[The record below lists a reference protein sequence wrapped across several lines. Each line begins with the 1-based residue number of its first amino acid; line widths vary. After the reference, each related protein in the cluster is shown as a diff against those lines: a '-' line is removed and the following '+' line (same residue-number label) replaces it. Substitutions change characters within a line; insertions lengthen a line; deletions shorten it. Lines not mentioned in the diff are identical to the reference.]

1 MIIKCLVPYKMTN
14 EIMNLRHTLRTS
26 MFFLATLGLTLASVV
41 TPSPIQAQSFE
52 IGCVQNNEIQTF
64 VASDKARTNIKLVN
78 RQICN
83 NRLILDYRLQV
94 NRSNIDSLIA
104 DLDLKGF
111 GGNQIN
117 IVNTQNQSVEF
128 VGIASNGARIKETLK
143 ASQIARN
150 KVLLKYRIKVGQGV
164 DPTKLATLVNKIYPL
179 EVFATDNQ
187 TSVIEG
193 ALEAT
198 NSSQTNFN
206 IQTNQIGIT
215 NVTQKV
221 TAMIPRATEE
231 YKLTFNSALARIVNT
246 STTCNK
252 SSTVLL
258 DLQAIEQSQNNLQVA
273 SSKDCLFNIQDVVVL
288 K

>member
-1 MIIKCLVPYKMTN
+1 MKLTHSIRN
-14 EIMNLRHTLRTS
+14 S
-26 MFFLATLGLTLASVV
+26 MLFLATLGLTLTPILSPTAS
-41 TPSPIQAQSFE
+41 QAQSFE
-52 IGCVQNNEIQTF
+52 IGCIQNSDIQTF

-94 NRSNIDSLIA
+94 NRSNIDSLIT

-111 GGNQIN
+111 SGNQIN
-117 IVNTQNQSVEF
+117 ITNTQNQSVAF
-128 VGIASNGARIKETLK
+128 TGIATNGAKISETLK

-164 DPTKLATLVNKIYPL
+164 DPSKLALLVNKIYPL

-187 TSVIEG
+187 TSIVEG
-193 ALEAT
+193 ALDAS
-198 NSSQTNFN
+198 NSSQTSFN
-206 IQTNQIGIT
+206 IQTNQIGVT

-221 TAMIPRATEE
+221 TVMIPRATEE
-231 YKLTFNSALARIVNT
+231 YKTTFNNALSRVVNT

-252 SSTVLL
+252 TSFVVV
-258 DLQAIEQSQNNLQVA
+258 DLQAIGSSQNNLQVD
-273 SSKDCLFNIQDVVVL
+273 SSKNCLFNIQDVVVV